1 MREAA
6 MDGNGFALDEFTSD
20 GHLNRLL
27 LKETHVLVVKDEG
40 GHVKAAVIFGSSGL
54 CRGKNLS
61 QLAGY
66 MIVEKGSRG
75 KGVGNGLLT
84 YCMENAYLF
93 GCTRVLIDVF
103 ASNHIMVNMLIKRK
117 FLCTGTIPNC
127 GYIAN
132 SGRTDSLVFFRQIH

>member
-1 MREAA
+1 
-6 MDGNGFALDEFTSD
+6 
-20 GHLNRLL
+20 
-27 LKETHVLVVKDEG
+27 
-40 GHVKAAVIFGSSGL
+40 
-54 CRGKNLS
+54 
-61 QLAGY
+61 

-93 GCTRVLIDVF
+93 GCRRVLIDVF
-103 ASNHIMVNMLIKRK
+103 ASNHIMVNMLIKRG

>member
-6 MDGNGFALDEFTSD
+6 MDGNGFALDEFTTH

-27 LKETHVLVVKDEG
+27 LKETHVLVFKDEE

-54 CRGKNLS
+54 CRETNLS

-66 MIVEKGSRG
+66 MIVKKGSRG

-84 YCMENAYLF
+84 YCIEKAYLF
-93 GCTRVLIDVF
+93 GVRRILIDVF
-103 ASNHIMVNMLIKRK
+103 ASNQIMVNMLIKRR

-132 SGRTDSLVFFRQIH
+132 TGRTDSLVFSRQIH